1 MTNRNGQPK
10 PSSPTSDL
18 ESLEQR
24 VKAAKQ
30 KYEKPENDDNSGSL
44 LGMAWRL
51 STELLVSVLV
61 GAALGYGLDTLIGT
75 KPWFLLI
82 GLGFGIAAGIRSVLR
97 SAEKMDAMNSNVPIG
112 KDLPEDT
119 EDEDF

>member
-1 MTNRNGQPK
+1 MTDRNGH
-10 PSSPTSDL
+10 STSTDL

-30 KYEKPENDDNSGSL
+30 KHQKPVNDDNSGSL

-61 GAALGYGLDTLIGT
+61 GAGLGYGLDTLFGT
-75 KPWFLLI
+75 RPWLLLI
-82 GLGFGIAAGIRSVLR
+82 GLGFGIAAGLRSVLR
-97 SAEKMDAMNSNVPIG
+97 TAEKMDAISANIPIG
-112 KDLPEDT
+112 DDLPEDY
-119 EDEDF
+119 EDDDY